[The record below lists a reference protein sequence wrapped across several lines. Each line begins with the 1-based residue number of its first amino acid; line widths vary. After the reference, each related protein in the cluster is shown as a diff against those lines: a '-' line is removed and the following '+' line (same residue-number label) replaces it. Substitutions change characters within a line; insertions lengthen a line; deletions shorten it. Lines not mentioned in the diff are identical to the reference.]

1 MYSNLNEAR
10 VVDWDSNL
18 GWGLESYYDSN
29 LLIDKGN
36 IEEERKNGNI
46 KIPQRY
52 FEYIQI
58 HEKTPIIDGCVGL
71 TKNEVLNEVKVKE
84 GRVTVLDSLII
95 EEKNG
100 EHVGKLEYLAIE
112 DIEVSNTLVEKY
124 KKSFFQEGVYAVMTL
139 ESNLRDDYKIYVSED
154 GFEPMEYTE
163 YRLEELKNIRNTM
176 STKQWFDLVIS
187 TLGYDPNTLLF
198 WEKIFL
204 LVRVITFCEE
214 SYHLMELGKRG
225 VGKNYLYELFKS
237 QAEIITGTATVAN
250 LYYNE
255 NKKRDGSIVKND
267 VVVFNEIGDLKFKE
281 ENIVPSLQTYMSGE
295 EVRKGRLI
303 PQGTSLVFMG
313 NIDYPEFKLENNEI
327 LIDQLN
333 KQFDKSAL
341 LDRFCYFIP
350 NWGMREMQEIF
361 YVKNGQKSIPLD
373 YFGKILKEL
382 RSVEVNS
389 LVKKRIEALVP
400 QASSRDKTAI
410 TKTVSGLIKIL
421 HLGEQ
426 PSEEELQAYIAIA
439 MKGRHLLSRQ
449 MMLMSSDNYQDK
461 GLSPFINTNLNN
473 NFLKFIWDIEGLS
486 GQFLGYIPNR
496 IAMDYGNAISLYAL
510 DSIGLEKNKRINVN
524 AADYKNVLQNKG
536 YYQDNYNRS
545 IFYVGA
551 FTMNEYFIDYSA
563 EHVENLFGEIIP
575 LVIRNQQF
583 PNQYGNIN
591 QYVAYLD
598 SSMVYKYKKNPPKQL
613 KCGCKDKGNA
623 ILTNIGYKCLNCQT
637 LLDVKF
643 IKKQFLELG
652 VI

>member
-1 MYSNLNEAR
+1 MNSNLIEAQ
-10 VVDWDSNL
+10 VIDGDLNF
-18 GWGLESYYDSN
+18 GGYNNSN
-29 LLIDKGN
+29 LLIDKGD
-36 IEEERKNGNI
+36 IEEKRKNKNI
-46 KIPQRY
+46 KVPQRY
-52 FEYIQI
+52 FEYIQL
-58 HEKTPIIDGCVGL
+58 HEKTSIIEGCLGL
-71 TKNEVLNEVKVKE
+71 TKNQVLNEVKVKE
-84 GRVTVLDSLII
+84 GRITVLDSLII

-163 YRLEELKNIRNTM
+163 YSLEELKKIRNTM

-187 TLGYDPNTLLF
+187 TLGYDPNALLF

-204 LVRVITFCEE
+204 LVRTTTFCEE

-225 VGKNYLYELFKS
+225 VGKNYLYDLFKS

-255 NKKRDGSIVKND
+255 NKKRDGSILKND

-350 NWGMREMQEIF
+350 NWGMREMQETF

-382 RSVEVNS
+382 RSVEANS
-389 LVKKRIEALVP
+389 FVKKRIEAFIP

-426 PSEEELQAYIAIA
+426 PSEEKLQAYIAIA

-473 NFLKFIWDIEGLS
+473 NFLKFIWNIEGLS

-496 IAMDYGNAISLYAL
+496 IVMDYGNKISLYAL
-510 DSIGLEKNKRINVN
+510 DSIGVEKNKRINVN
-524 AADYKNVLQNKG
+524 AADYKNVLQDKG

-545 IFYVGA
+545 IFHVGA
-551 FTMNEYFIDYSA
+551 FPTNQYFIDYSA
-563 EHVENLFGEIIP
+563 EHIENLFGEIVP
-575 LVIRNQQF
+575 LVIHNQQF
-583 PNQYGNIN
+583 PSQYGNIN
-591 QYVAYLD
+591 NYITYLD
-598 SSMVYKYKKNPPKQL
+598 SSMVYKYLKQWPLQL
-613 KCGCKDKGNA
+613 KCECDGKESVSNINGRYECSKCGT
-623 ILTNIGYKCLNCQT
+623 ILSAKS
-637 LLDVKF
+637 
-643 IKKQFLELG
+643 IKKQFLDKG
-652 VI
+652 IIKP